1 MKHSIIILAAMT
13 VSLTACATTK
23 TQMAPVARAEV
34 KAEESTQRELVLVE
48 LARAQERLNNIAYP
62 LLAAAA
68 PMCSGKTGWQLGFYS
83 KSAQDYQG
91 AWAPRAVAALQL
103 SDTTTI
109 THVVPTSPAA
119 RAGLQKGDRVLSVG
133 NTAIPVG
140 REGSEALR
148 KQLAAASSEA
158 LAVSVQRADGAH
170 DITVQP
176 ELVCDLGASVIV
188 EGDIN
193 AYADGKNVFF
203 PWAMMR
209 FANDDELRAVV
220 SHEIAH
226 NAMGHIEARKK
237 NAMLAGLFGALA
249 DVAMATQGH
258 NTGGRN
264 TLALIQLGATAFSQD
279 FEREADYV
287 GLYIMARAGVPLGG
301 ALDLWRQFAQINP
314 SAIGYASTHPTTAE
328 RFVRLKAAIQEID
341 GKRVA
346 GRDLMPDMKA
356 EQKAVQTGH

>member
-1 MKHSIIILAAMT
+1 MKHSIITLAAMA

-48 LARAQERLNNIAYP
+48 LARAQERLDNIAYP

-68 PMCSGKTGWQLGFYS
+68 PMCTGKTGWRLGFYS
-83 KSAQDYQG
+83 RSAQDYG
-91 AWAPRAVAALQL
+91 ATWAPRAVAALQL
-103 SDTTTI
+103 SDTATI
-109 THVVPTSPAA
+109 THLVEASPAA
-119 RAGLQKGDRVLSVG
+119 RAGLQKGDRVLSIG
-133 NTAIPVG
+133 STLIPVG

-148 KQLAAASSEA
+148 KA
-158 LAVSVQRADGAH
+158 LSAVSNQAVEVAVQRLDGAHKVSVQ
-170 DITVQP
+170 P
-176 ELVCDLGASVIV
+176 EMICDLGATVIV

-193 AYADGKNVFF
+193 AYADGKSVYF

-209 FANDDELRAVV
+209 FADDDELRAVV
-220 SHEIAH
+220 AHEIAH

-237 NAMLAGLFGALA
+237 NAMLAGLLGAIA

-258 NTGGRN
+258 NTGGQN
-264 TLALIQLGATAFSQD
+264 TMALIRLGAMAYSQD

-287 GLYIMARAGVPLGG
+287 GMYIMARAGVPLTGG
-301 ALDLWRQFAQINP
+301 LDLWRQFAQINP

-328 RFVRLKAAIQEID
+328 RFVRLKTAIQEIEA
-341 GKRVA
+341 KRVA

-356 EQKAVQTGH
+356 EQNAH